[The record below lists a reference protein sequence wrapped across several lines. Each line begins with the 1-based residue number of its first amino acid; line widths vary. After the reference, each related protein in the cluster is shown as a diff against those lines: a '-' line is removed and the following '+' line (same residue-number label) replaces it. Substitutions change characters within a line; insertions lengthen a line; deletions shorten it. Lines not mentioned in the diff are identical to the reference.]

1 MTPNR
6 QGPAS
11 VLFALHRYPA
21 AQQIR
26 HRRHQRQSIF
36 ANGVGQET
44 EPDAAIPPK
53 PGTPGGTRSLRAP
66 GWKEWPHMTDTDG
79 PEY

>member
-6 QGPAS
+6 QSPALA
-11 VLFALHRYPA
+11 LFARHRYPA

-36 ANGVGQET
+36 ANGVDQET

-53 PGTPGGTRSLRAP
+53 PGTPGTRCLRAR
-66 GWKEWPHMTDTDG
+66 GGKNGRT
-79 PEY
+79 

>member
-6 QGPAS
+6 QSPALP
-11 VLFALHRYPA
+11 LFARHRYPA

-36 ANGVGQET
+36 ANGVDQET

-53 PGTPGGTRSLRAP
+53 PGSPARGLLR
-66 GWKEWPHMTDTDG
+66 DG
-79 PEY
+79 VGKNGRT

>member
-1 MTPNR
+1 MTSGCPENPRMTPNR
-6 QGPAS
+6 QSPAA

-36 ANGVGQET
+36 ATGVDQET

-53 PGTPGGTRSLRAP
+53 NGRT
-66 GWKEWPHMTDTDG
+66 
-79 PEY
+79 